1 MRTIFDALA
10 NAFRLIFSLDPEVV
24 EYALRSVSIALA
36 ATFIAAVF
44 AVPLGALIAEREFR
58 GKRPLLTVLNTLLGI
73 PTVVVGLLVYSFINR
88 SGPLGMFGLLF
99 TVPGIIIGEVILI
112 LPLVTALS
120 VAAITRV
127 ERDVRKTAMALGA
140 NERQVLW
147 TILRESRFG
156 ILAAVIAAFGRVIGE
171 VGVATILGGDAAR
184 FTRTLTT
191 SMVHYVGMG
200 YFEIALA
207 LGIVLLILSFTVN
220 ILFQT
225 LQGRR

>member
-1 MRTIFDALA
+1 MTTLLDALV
-10 NAFRLIFSLDPEVV
+10 NAFHLVFSLDPDVV
-24 EYALRSVSIALA
+24 EYAFRSVSIALI
-36 ATFIAAVF
+36 ATFIAGMF

-58 GKRPLLTVLNTLLGI
+58 GKRPFLTVLNTLLGI

-88 SGPLGMFGLLF
+88 NGPLGMFGLLF
-99 TVPGIIIGEVILI
+99 TVPGIVIGEVILI

-140 NERQVLW
+140 NEGQVLW

-207 LGIVLLILSFTVN
+207 LGIVLLTLSFTVN